1 MEIYLLM
8 KNNQIINCPQDSKEV
23 KEQYSKFLKNKR
35 VVIVGPSSH
44 IVNSNQ
50 GNLIDSYDVVVRIS
64 HGYIIPK
71 NFEKHIGTRT
81 DIIYNPMLPQ
91 KGSGITMPVDNLKNK
106 VKWVCASYPAKK
118 HFQDILDFKAK
129 VKNKILFHVVNEN
142 FWQKLTYHMKV
153 PHGGTVAILDILR
166 YDISELFVTGITF
179 YQNSKNN
186 IHYYDGYHKENKT
199 FKKRKNGKTSKHDPR
214 KQLKYVK
221 KRYDQS
227 NIFFCDDTLKN
238 IFKKG

>member
-1 MEIYLLM
+1 M

-50 GNLIDSYDVVVRIS
+50 GALIDSYDVVVRIS

-71 NFEKHIGTRT
+71 IFENHIGTRT
-81 DIIYNPMLPQ
+81 DIIYDSMLPQ
-91 KGSGITMPVDNLKNK
+91 KGSGVTMPLDDLKDK
-106 VKWVCASYPAKK
+106 VKWICASYPAEK
-118 HFQDILDFKAK
+118 HFQDILNVKKK
-129 VKNKILFHVVNEN
+129 VKDKILFHIVNKK
-142 FWQKLTYHMKV
+142 FWQGLTSYMKV

-186 IHYYDGYHKENKT
+186 VHYYNGYHKENKI
-199 FKKRKNGKTSKHDPR
+199 FKKRKNGKTSKHDPL
-214 KQLKYVK
+214 KQLEYVK
-221 KRYDQS
+221 KIYNQS

-238 IFKKG
+238 IFIKE